1 MKNVNEILKG
11 EQIDMLMKDLSNVDS
26 VALFLMT
33 TDEKLDFFRNRRNIY
48 LTKYNMFSDEFDKF
62 YCEFNKFKDSD
73 LTKALMFSDL
83 QHDSFVNMMNCHD
96 YIDLY
101 DVLINAIW

>member
-11 EQIDMLMKDLSNVDS
+11 EQIDMLMKDLSNFDS

-33 TDEKLDFFRNRRNIY
+33 TDEKLDFLRNRRNIY
-48 LTKYNMFSDEFDKF
+48 VTKCNIFSGDFYRF

-73 LTKALMFSDL
+73 KTKALMFSDL
-83 QHDSFVNMMNCHD
+83 VHDNFVNMMSCCD

-101 DVLINAIW
+101 DVLINAI